1 MEAELKREIEDL
13 LQNNPV
19 VLFMKGSKNF
29 PQCGF
34 SATVVGILRE
44 AGVRDF
50 KEINILQRVDLRE
63 GMKEYANWPTFP
75 QLYVKGQFVGGCD
88 IVRELAESGELHD
101 VLGTPK
107 PDVKQPALR
116 VTPNARDAVLAARE
130 GEEGGGALRIEISPQ
145 FEYALSIDEPRPGD
159 FQVDAGGVNVLLDRA
174 SASRADGLVVDF
186 VNSDGGGFR
195 IENPNEPPRVR
206 QISVRELQ
214 GLLARGGLELFDVR
228 TEQERQKAKIE
239 GAQHFDQAAQQKL
252 AQLARDTPLY
262 FHCHHGGRSQ
272 QAAEH
277 YLRQGFKEVY
287 NVAGGIDAWSLEV
300 DSSVPRY

>member
-1 MEAELKREIEDL
+1 MEAELKREIDDL
-13 LQNNPV
+13 IQNNPV
-19 VLFMKGSKNF
+19 VLFMKGSKSF

-44 AGVRDF
+44 AGVKEF
-50 KEINILQRVDLRE
+50 KDVNILQRADLRD

-75 QLYVKGQFVGGCD
+75 QLYVKGEFVGGCD
-88 IVRELAESGELHD
+88 IVKELHASGEIYEVLGKPKPELA
-101 VLGTPK
+101 
-107 PDVKQPALR
+107 QPVIR
-116 VTPNARDAVLAARE
+116 VTSSARDAILAARE
-130 GEEGGGALRIEISPQ
+130 EDNGALRIEISPQ
-145 FEYALSIDEPRPGD
+145 FEYALSIDEAKPGD
-159 FQVDAGGVNVLLDRA
+159 FQVDAGGVTVLLDRQ

-186 VNSDGGGFR
+186 VNTDSGGFR

-206 QISVRELQ
+206 QLSVRELKP
-214 GLLARGGLELFDVR
+214 LLERGGIELFDVR
-228 TEQERQKAKIE
+228 TENEREKAKIA
-239 GAQHFDQAAQQKL
+239 GAQHFDQAAQEKL
-252 AQLARDTPLY
+252 AKLDRGTPLY

-287 NVAGGIDAWSLEV
+287 NVVGGIDAWSQEI